1 MMNKILICLSVI
13 LNGIL
18 LMLLLGILPFLL
30 YLSILINL
38 GFAWFIKNVLER
50 EQRQE
55 AEITEIVD
63 KIEKFSEHLESVHE
77 LEMYYGDENL
87 HSLMEHSTEL
97 INEFVDFQANFFDV
111 EVEEIETEYYE
122 KTSQN

>member
-1 MMNKILICLSVI
+1 MNKILICLSVI

>member
-1 MMNKILICLSVI
+1 
-13 LNGIL
+13 
-18 LMLLLGILPFLL
+18 MLLLGILPFLL

>member
-1 MMNKILICLSVI
+1 MMNKILICLSAI
-13 LNGIL
+13 LNGVL
-18 LMLLLGILPFLL
+18 LMVLLGILPFLL
-30 YLSILINL
+30 YSSILINL
-38 GFAWFIKNVLER
+38 GFVWFIKNILEK

-55 AEITEIVD
+55 TEIIEVVG

-111 EVEEIETEYYE
+111 DVEEIETEYYE
-122 KTSQN
+122 ETSQN

>member
-1 MMNKILICLSVI
+1 MNKILICLSII

>member
-122 KTSQN
+122 KTP

>member
-122 KTSQN
+122 KTSQD

>member
-1 MMNKILICLSVI
+1 MMNKILICLSAI

-18 LMLLLGILPFLL
+18 LMALLGILPFLL

-38 GFAWFIKNVLER
+38 GFLWFIKNVLEK

-55 AEITEIVD
+55 AEIIEVVG
-63 KIEKFSEHLESVHE
+63 KIEKFSEHLESIHE

-87 HSLMEHSTEL
+87 HSLMEHSSEL

-111 EVEEIETEYYE
+111 DIEEIETEYYE
-122 KTSQN
+122 ETPQN

>member
-1 MMNKILICLSVI
+1 MMNKILICLSAI

-18 LMLLLGILPFLL
+18 LMALLGILPFLL

-38 GFAWFIKNVLER
+38 GFVWFIKNVLER

-55 AEITEIVD
+55 TEIIEVVG
-63 KIEKFSEHLESVHE
+63 KIEKFSEHLESIHE

-111 EVEEIETEYYE
+111 DVEEIETEYYE
-122 KTSQN
+122 KTP

>member
-1 MMNKILICLSVI
+1 MMNKILICLSII

>member
-38 GFAWFIKNVLER
+38 GFVWFIKNVLER

-55 AEITEIVD
+55 TEIIEVVG